1 MFILTNFFNF
11 MGFPEQIF
19 NTPISSSKLI
29 ILNIDLH
36 KKFTGTKSLTNS
48 PESLIFLILFFS

>member
-1 MFILTNFFNF
+1 

-36 KKFTGTKSLTNS
+36 KKFTETKSLTNS
-48 PESLIFLILFFS
+48 PESLIFSILFFS